1 MTQALTDLSQTLRN
15 CADALNDY
23 ADQQADPFD
32 PSLAPLRQTAADLIS
47 AASKIGQ
54 MELSDMAAEVS
65 AAITGLQQQVRD
77 AQQAIVTINR
87 IKAAVRISAAVL
99 SAAAAI
105 ATGNPLGAADQ
116 VAALASTIDDEIKA
130 NSGGET

>member
-1 MTQALTDLSQTLRN
+1 
-15 CADALNDY
+15 
-23 ADQQADPFD
+23 
-32 PSLAPLRQTAADLIS
+32 
-47 AASKIGQ
+47 
-54 MELSDMAAEVS
+54 MAAEVS

-87 IKAAVRISAAVL
+87 IKVAVRISAAVL

-116 VAALASTIDDEIKA
+116 VVALASTIDDEIKA